1 MSLSMEQLQAIAE
14 GLNVETK
21 HIQDQESLVY
31 EILDAQAIQNAS
43 QQPAK
48 KRTRIVKKDVDQ
60 EGIGVLDDMTIP
72 AVD

>member
-48 KRTRIVKKDVDQ
+48 K
-60 EGIGVLDDMTIP
+60 GH
-72 AVD
+72 AS